1 MVERSD
7 GLFNNVPGESLI
19 LVKMNRNIV
28 RADSRTFQEV
38 LESDTLVFVDFYA
51 DWCGPCKMIAPTV
64 DSLAEEYNGRVKFAR
79 VNVDESPDLARRY
92 GVKSI
97 PTLLIFR
104 KGKPVRTMVGASP
117 IGHYRG
123 ELQKVLSKT
132 LKA

>member
-1 MVERSD
+1 
-7 GLFNNVPGESLI
+7 
-19 LVKMNRNIV
+19 MNRNIV